1 MSNFQE
7 PNGGYFKFRKK
18 RKKSKVVWIV
28 IIIIIAVVAFVKL
41 NLLSYLFDSSD
52 HNKSTANEPI
62 DSQAITMESNSST
75 SKIELKTD
83 NNILHNYP
91 DNAVEFQNHIYCLYD
106 ISLSW
111 SDAEKYCLG
120 LGGHLT
126 SINNSE
132 EQKFIESLTESCP
145 KTNIWIGGYLD
156 NETWKWSDGSSFTYQ
171 NWDIDKPDNY
181 KENEFYLRYANTDL
195 VFQTWSANK
204 GKWDDCAENASG
216 DDSDAPLSSFGFV
229 CEWVKT

>member
-1 MSNFQE
+1 MSNYQE
-7 PNGGYFKFRKK
+7 TIGGYFKFRGKK
-18 RKKSKVVWIV
+18 KKSKVVWIV
-28 IIIIIAVVAFVKL
+28 IIIAVVAIVKL
-41 NLLSYLFDSSD
+41 SLLSLLFNSSD
-52 HNKSTANEPI
+52 QNKFTANEPV
-62 DSQAITMESNSST
+62 DFQTITIESNNST

-83 NNILHNYP
+83 NNISHNYP
-91 DNAVEFQNHIYCLYD
+91 DNAVAFQNHIYCLYD

-111 SDAEKYCLG
+111 SDVEKYCLG
-120 LGGHLT
+120 LGDHLT

-145 KTNIWIGGYLD
+145 KTHIWIGNYLD

-181 KENEFYLRYANTDL
+181 KENEFYFRYANADL
-195 VFQTWSANK
+195 VFQTWLANK

-216 DDSDAPLSSFGFV
+216 NDSDTPLSSFDFV